1 MLFFFYFL
9 FFKILYCNICFKL
22 CFKNFLCADIFSSYY
37 LKNFYI
43 KKEHFP
49 PNLNF
54 IINNNNSICLK
65 DKDFSIYL
73 NDNENEF
80 NLSEIFSEEIYKSNS
95 IRIVHKSKN
104 NNNNKVL
111 CVFGVLESDIGLKIE
126 IEMLEWLILNYD
138 VYCVYQDYPGKY
150 FEYPALRFAQWII
163 KKKKRDI
170 CLYIHTK
177 GAGNNHQLQVHVRN
191 CWKNEYSGINK
202 FKYINPIKNNITD
215 ITSIISSKERILW
228 FNGFFINKNA
238 FEIIGEIKFLNHR
251 HHYEGL
257 FIKYKQIRTLGI
269 LKNNATAYD
278 AIEFVNKYINE
289 KYKIKYKRKYYKY
302 LYLIL
307 VNFLKNIINVMN

>member
-1 MLFFFYFL
+1 M
-9 FFKILYCNICFKL
+9 
-22 CFKNFLCADIFSSYY
+22 
-37 LKNFYI
+37 KNFYI
-43 KKEHFP
+43 KKEHIP
-49 PNLNF
+49 PNLKF
-54 IINNNNSICLK
+54 IININNSICLK
-65 DKDFSIYL
+65 DKDFSIYI
-73 NDNENEF
+73 NNNENEF
-80 NLSEIFSEEIYKSNS
+80 NLSEIFSEEIFKSNS

-104 NNNNKVL
+104 NNNKVL
-111 CVFGVLESDIGLKIE
+111 CVFGILESDIGFKIE

-177 GAGNNHQLQVHVRN
+177 GAVNYYKSHLVRN

-215 ITSIISSKERILW
+215 ITSITSSKERILW
-228 FNGFFINKNA
+228 FNGFFINKKA
-238 FEIIGEIKFLNHR
+238 FEIIGEIKFLNRR
-251 HHYEGL
+251 HYYEGL

-278 AIEFVNKYINE
+278 AIKIVNKYINE
-289 KYKIKYKRKYYKY
+289 KNKKKIKFKRKYFKY
-302 LYLIL
+302 FYLIL
-307 VNFLKNIINVMN
+307 INFLKNILNVVN